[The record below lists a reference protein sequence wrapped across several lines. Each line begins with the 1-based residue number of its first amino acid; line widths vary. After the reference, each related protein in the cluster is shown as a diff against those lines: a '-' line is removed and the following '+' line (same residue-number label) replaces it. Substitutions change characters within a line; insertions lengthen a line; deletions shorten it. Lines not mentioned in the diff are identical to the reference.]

1 MNGYV
6 ILVDFLLK
14 PGAKAQF
21 RRAIDSNARA
31 SCRTEPG
38 CRQFD
43 VVEPADDENR
53 ILLYEIYDDRAA
65 FEAHLQ
71 TPHLAAFEKASNHL
85 VTKKTVIAGD
95 LVFEGSQARDVEG
108 PA

>member
-1 MNGYV
+1 MSGYV

-14 PGAKAQF
+14 PGSRAEF
-21 RRAIDSNARA
+21 RRAIDVNASA

-43 VVEPADDENR
+43 VVEPRDEPDR
-53 ILLYEIYDDRAA
+53 VILYEIYDDRAA
-65 FEAHLQ
+65 FDAHLK
-71 TPHLAAFEKASNHL
+71 TPHLAAFEAASKHL

-95 LVFEGSQARDVEG
+95 LVCEGSKG
-108 PA
+108 